1 MTYIV
6 SVIIDHSAFIT
17 FTLSPPMSG
26 SSLTYEHYPQRSRRT
41 SVSDTYQII
50 KRSDRYCIDL
60 VLKIAY
66 NNKIK

>member
-17 FTLSPPMSG
+17 FTLSPPCRAVHSP
-26 SSLTYEHYPQRSRRT
+26 TNTTPKIPPH
-41 SVSDTYQII
+41 VSDTYQIM

-60 VLKIAY
+60 VLKIDY